1 MANELLRTTLLLPV
15 RLWLRRRSVELPID
29 LHSVH
34 RILVLRYDAIGD
46 MIVTT
51 ALFAVLKRLMPN
63 VVIDVV
69 ASPKNVTLL
78 DDDER
83 VNRAMVYD
91 RSFKSMMNVRSQ
103 CRDVKY
109 DVVLSFVFNKT
120 TESGLAAAL
129 WGGRLAT
136 VVSILHEAR
145 EHHYSA
151 WFNVQVP
158 IERNTMTM
166 AAMQIEVANALFGW
180 SVDAVHEPIDL
191 RISDERRTRAAHIVH
206 RPTNAL
212 HIIINLSAGNW
223 YRQWSEQRNEEL
235 IRLLRSTF
243 PNVVCSLM
251 ADPTRT
257 GMATIIASKFDSN
270 VRAIPGIDDL
280 LTVVAAT
287 GEADVVISPDTSIV
301 HAASNMGT
309 PVVVMYT
316 QKATF
321 INEWMPHGVPY
332 RAVLTNE
339 REELEAIEPQ
349 RVVDAVQDLLRS
361 LER

>member
-1 MANELLRTTLLLPV
+1 MANQLLRATLLLPV
-15 RLWLRRRSVELPID
+15 RLWLRRRSAVLPID
-29 LHSVH
+29 QTSVH

-51 ALFAVLKRLMPN
+51 ALFAVLKRLIPN

-78 DDDER
+78 EDDER
-83 VNRAMVYD
+83 VDRVMVYD
-91 RSFKSMMNVRSQ
+91 RSFRSMMNVRSQ
-103 CRDVKY
+103 CSDVKY

-120 TESGLAAAL
+120 TESGLVSAL
-129 WGGRLAT
+129 WGGRSAT
-136 VVSILHEAR
+136 VVSILHEDR
-145 EHHYSA
+145 KEQYSA

-166 AAMQIEVANALFGW
+166 AAMQIEVVNALFGRT
-180 SVDAVHEPIDL
+180 VDAVRERIDL
-191 RISDERRTRAAHIVH
+191 RISDERRARAAHIVD

-212 HIIINLSAGNW
+212 HVIVNLSAGNW

-235 IRLLRSTF
+235 ITLLRLTF
-243 PNVVCSLM
+243 PNVVCSMM
-251 ADPTRT
+251 ADASRT
-257 GMATIIASKFDSN
+257 GMATSIASRFDSN
-270 VRAIPGIDDL
+270 VRAISGIDDL
-280 LTVVAAT
+280 LTVVAVT
-287 GEADVVISPDTSIV
+287 GEADVVITPDTSIV

-316 QKATF
+316 RKATF
-321 INEWMPHGVPY
+321 INEWMPHGVPF
-332 RAVLTNE
+332 RAVVTNG
-339 REELEAIEPQ
+339 REELESIEPQ
-349 RVVDAVQDLLRS
+349 RVVDALQDLLRT